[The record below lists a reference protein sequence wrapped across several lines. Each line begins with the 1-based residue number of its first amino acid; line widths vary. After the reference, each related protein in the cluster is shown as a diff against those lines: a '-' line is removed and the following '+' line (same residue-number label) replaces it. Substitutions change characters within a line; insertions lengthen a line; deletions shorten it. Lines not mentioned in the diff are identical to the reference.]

1 MIWGVKSWVKQE
13 LAKEQLHCW
22 SGWPSGLTDS
32 PLHSIHPSLADILCF
47 HFLWT
52 AFAAWFVVL
61 KTDREIKRTRHLS
74 VRLIEF
80 PCRDYLPII
89 ISCREEIRYFRLRGT
104 LSTKL
109 LSIKHSRILFLKISW
124 RVNCVWCK
132 DCVVCF
138 FKVMLVC
145 VWLG

>member
-1 MIWGVKSWVKQE
+1 M
-13 LAKEQLHCW
+13 
-22 SGWPSGLTDS
+22 
-32 PLHSIHPSLADILCF
+32 
-47 HFLWT
+47 
-52 AFAAWFVVL
+52 VL

-145 VWLG
+145 VWLGWTKLCLIKAAYGRLDLGSGHKIRLH